1 VRTFAAVCL
10 IVVGAAAILIRHL
23 YAMFLFSFV
32 HTWGPARAH
41 EDAILK
47 SFAVLALIGGLGFI
61 VLGCLMLMNLVFV
74 WNE

>member
-1 VRTFAAVCL
+1 VRTFVAVCL
-10 IVVGAAAILIRHL
+10 IVVGAAFVLIRHL

-47 SFAVLALIGGLGFI
+47 SIAVVAILGGLGFI
-61 VLGCLMLMNLVFV
+61 VVGCLMLMNLVVF
-74 WNE
+74 

>member
-1 VRTFAAVCL
+1 VRTFAAVSV
-10 IVVGAAAILIRHL
+10 IVMGAAFALIRHV
-23 YAMFLFSFV
+23 YARFLFSFV

-47 SFAVLALIGGLGFI
+47 FIAVGALICGLGFI

>member
-10 IVVGAAAILIRHL
+10 IVIGAVFVLIRHL
-23 YAMFLFSFV
+23 YALFLFSFV

-47 SFAVLALIGGLGFI
+47 SIAVVALICGLGFI
-61 VLGCLMLMNLVFV
+61 VVGCLMLMNLVFV
-74 WNE
+74 